1 MWSRQTPIRPLY
13 FEFNSDSLANPLGFW
28 RSLCQSGKAFDLR
41 YIFYFLFKK
50 IIIYI
55 YIYIYIFTSSLFQPN
70 APGPLPWTK
79 PYGLPLGRCVTQCE
93 ACGPTN
99 VRWRL
104 LSADFGYAP
113 CFFFFI
119 NINYWPLTYSL
130 VISPFQVFNWD
141 GYYLVWKRLK

>member
-1 MWSRQTPIRPLY
+1 MSLIQTAWLTPWDSEDHY
-13 FEFNSDSLANPLGFW
+13 ASLARLSILGTF
-28 RSLCQSGKAFDLR
+28 F
-41 YIFYFLFKK
+41 IFYFKNNN
-50 IIIYI
+50 
-55 YIYIYIFTSSLFQPN
+55 IYIYIFTSSLFQSN